1 MSKAHSNLTVKVPAT
16 VGNVFTISAGGSGG
30 SGGILSNGSYSWTQP
45 YNLNSQTTGVTQV
58 QSSLKVSG
66 DAEFAGA
73 VKIQGMDI
81 GAALAKI
88 NQRLA
93 ILTPD
98 PKLLDK
104 YTALREAYDHYQTLE
119 ALCVESDADRTEK

>member
-1 MSKAHSNLTVKVPAT
+1 MTYSNLTIKVPAT

-45 YNLNSQTTGVTQV
+45 YSLNSGTTGITQV
-58 QSSLKVSG
+58 QSSLQVNG
-66 DAEFAGA
+66 NAEFAGSL
-73 VKIQGMDI
+73 KIQGVDI
-81 GAALAKI
+81 GETLAMI

-93 ILTPD
+93 ILVPD

-104 YTALREAYDHYQTLE
+104 YTALQEAYDHYRTLE
-119 ALCVESDADRTEK
+119 ALCMESNASRTEK

>member
-1 MSKAHSNLTVKVPAT
+1 MANPTNLTIPISPGTSSVSV
-16 VGNVFTISAGGSGG
+16 VGGGGT
-30 SGGILSNGSYSWTQP
+30 GGILSNGTYSWTQP
-45 YNLNSQTTGVTQV
+45 YNTNAQYTGITQV

-66 DAEFAGA
+66 GAEFAGV
-73 VKIQGMDI
+73 VKIQGVDI
-81 GAALAKI
+81 GEALAKI

-104 YTALREAYDHYQTLE
+104 YTALQEAYDHYRTLE
-119 ALCVESDADRTEK
+119 ALCVESNADRTEK